1 MKIIRVEKQ
10 SPAAELALQPGDEL
24 LEING
29 HPIRDEIDFQFY
41 SADARLRL
49 VIQRGARVFSRS
61 LQRTWEGSFGVEF
74 QGMTYRHCGNH
85 CVFCFVDQNPGG
97 LRPSLYF
104 KDEDYRLSFLYGN
117 YVTLTNVSRQDL
129 HRIVEQRLS
138 PIYVS
143 IHAVDPEVR
152 RRLLGI
158 RRDDRLIEKIRF
170 LTDQGIEVHAQ
181 IVLCPGYND
190 GSVLEDT
197 LQRLNA
203 FYPGLQS
210 VAVVPLGLT
219 RHRRGLTDLP
229 PVSPLLARQ
238 TLRIIEKHAQ
248 ACKRDLDCY
257 WVYAADEF
265 YLRARAPIPPRA
277 RYEDFSQIENG
288 VGMCRDLI
296 DTTKRQARYFPKRV
310 PSKRIT
316 LVTGRSAEPLL
327 RQHVLPPLLAVSG
340 LQVEL
345 QAVANRFFGLRVT
358 VSGLLTGRDI
368 ARQLRG
374 HHNGDLV
381 VLPPNCLNHDGLFLD
396 DWTPQQLEQN
406 LGVRVYQPSNLLQLF
421 KVL

>member
-1 MKIIRVEKQ
+1 MIIIRVDKP
-10 SPAAELALQPGDEL
+10 SPAADLSLQPGDQI

-29 HPIRDEIDFQFY
+29 HPIQDEIDFQYY

-61 LQRTWEGSFGVEF
+61 LRRTWEGSFGVEF
-74 QGMTYRHCGNH
+74 HGMKYRHCGNR
-85 CVFCFVDQNPGG
+85 CVFCFIDQNPGG
-97 LRPSLYF
+97 LRRSLYF

-117 YVTLTNVSRQDL
+117 YVTLTNVTRRDL
-129 HRIVEQRLS
+129 VRIVEQRLS

-158 RRDDRLIEKIRF
+158 KHDDRLMEKIRF

-190 GSVLEDT
+190 GLVLQDT
-197 LQRLNA
+197 LQRLYP

-219 RHRRGLTDLP
+219 RHRRGLTYLP

-238 TLRIIEKHAQ
+238 TLRIIEKYAQ
-248 ACKRDLDCY
+248 GCKRDSDCY

-296 DTTKRQARYFPKRV
+296 DTVKRQTRYFPKRV
-310 PSKRIT
+310 HAKRIT

-327 RQHVLPPLLAVSG
+327 RQHVLPPLQAVSG
-340 LQVEL
+340 LQVNL
-345 QAVANRFFGLRVT
+345 QAVVNRFFGRRVT
-358 VSGLLTGRDI
+358 VSGLLTGQDI
-368 ARQLRG
+368 ARQLKG
-374 HHNGDLV
+374 AHNGDLL

-396 DWTPQQLEQN
+396 DWTPQQLEQS
-406 LGVRVYQPSNLLQLF
+406 LGVRVYQPSNFLQLV